1 MSRPFESNGLRK
13 RRRVSA
19 PVEQVVLHLA
29 IVRIIRMI
37 DDHSKSRLFYSG
49 YRLFSSA
56 VYNDSFPEY
65 TPPEIVRKPVEDL
78 VLQLKT
84 LNIDRL
90 ANFPF
95 PTPPDLKAIQVAEN
109 ILVQLNA
116 LDGSTPTKKITDLG
130 RRMAAYPVNPR
141 YSKMLVI
148 AQENQGL
155 LPLVVALVAALSVTE
170 VLNSGHVMIK
180 QVFDDY

>member
-1 MSRPFESNGLRK
+1 M
-13 RRRVSA
+13 
-19 PVEQVVLHLA
+19 
-29 IVRIIRMI
+29 
-37 DDHSKSRLFYSG
+37 
-49 YRLFSSA
+49 FSSA
-56 VYNDSFPEY
+56 VYNDSFLEY

-95 PTPPDLKAIQVAEN
+95 PTPPDLKAIQVAED

-116 LDGSTPTKKITDLG
+116 LDRTTATKKITDLG

-155 LPLVVALVAALSVTE
+155 LPFVVALVAALSVTE
-170 VLNSGHVMIK
+170 VLTSGHVMIQK
-180 QVFDDY
+180 VVDDHRSSFERSLVFLQDNQEHHVNLDDLRRQWIGQVRSIDRVFP